1 MIIFCFLFN
10 DQMEDATGEGI
21 EDGVIREDPDD
32 PLYPYGPINF
42 GLGNHQLMYLFHSID
57 RGIIFYQNFFFLS

>member
-42 GLGNHQLMYLFHSID
+42 GGSKKRKHTT
-57 RGIIFYQNFFFLS
+57 RKKRRT